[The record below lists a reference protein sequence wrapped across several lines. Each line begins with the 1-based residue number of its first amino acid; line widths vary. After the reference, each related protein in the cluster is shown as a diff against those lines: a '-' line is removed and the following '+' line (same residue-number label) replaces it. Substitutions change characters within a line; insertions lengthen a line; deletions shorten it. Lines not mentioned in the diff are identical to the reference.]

1 MDESHKNERR
11 LVLDAKMVSGGAC
24 GALKQH
30 YKKKQDSGSSNSIFV
45 YKMCIKCVYALFREK
60 NLYMHFSV

>member
-11 LVLDAKMVSGGAC
+11 LVLDAKIVSGGAC

-45 YKMCIKCVYALFREK
+45 YKMCICTFPRKKSVYEDRI
-60 NLYMHFSV
+60 V